1 MGWAQLIFGPKLDG
15 QGRIGRSP
23 DETANVILILTLQYN
38 RENKVSVD
46 EMKGIVTN
54 VATHRGD
61 IEKMVEKIIEVGW
74 LLMISV
80 IFMLL
85 LIFDMSGSHV
95 IIIIVALVAHVQ

>member
-1 MGWAQLIFGPKLDG
+1 MKRLSRYL
-15 QGRIGRSP
+15 
-23 DETANVILILTLQYN
+23 LYN

-74 LLMISV
+74 LVTDDLCDIRV
-80 IFMLL
+80 TVL

>member
-1 MGWAQLIFGPKLDG
+1 MKRLSRYL
-15 QGRIGRSP
+15 
-23 DETANVILILTLQYN
+23 LYN

-61 IEKMVEKIIEVGW
+61 IEKMIEKIIEVGW
-74 LLMISV
+74 LVTDDLCDIRV
-80 IFMLL
+80 TVL

>member
-1 MGWAQLIFGPKLDG
+1 MGWAETGWAQLIFGPKWDG

-23 DETANVILILTLQYN
+23 DETAILIL
-38 RENKVSVD
+38 KVSVD

-74 LLMISV
+74 LVTDDLCDI
-80 IFMLL
+80 
-85 LIFDMSGSHV
+85 HV
-95 IIIIVALVAHVQ
+95 IIDI

>member
-1 MGWAQLIFGPKLDG
+1 MGWAESVSPNGMGRNGTGPMIFGPKLDG

-74 LLMISV
+74 LVTDDLCDI
-80 IFMLL
+80 
-85 LIFDMSGSHV
+85 HV
-95 IIIIVALVAHVQ
+95 IIDI